1 MPGMMRVAALLALAV
16 SIAAIAGCGSND
28 INGTIPQANA
38 DQMVAELDGVET
50 LLASGDCSGAQ
61 ARVQDFLDQV
71 DLLPSTAGSELKG
84 ALRDSG
90 NNLKSLVAQCQSGVT
105 GPTGN
110 QTTSPERSSTKH
122 TNTDTTSTESTTTE
136 PTTTAPE
143 PQGPPGNGNG
153 NANGI
158 GNGQGNGNAGVGNP
172 GNDNTGGGGSTGGT
186 GGTGGT
192 GIGGD

>member
-1 MPGMMRVAALLALAV
+1 MPGMTRVAGLLALAASV
-16 SIAAIAGCGSND
+16 AAIAGCGSND

-105 GPTGN
+105 GPTGE
-110 QTTSPERSSTKH
+110 QSTTQHPSTKH
-122 TNTDTTSTESTTTE
+122 TTTDTTTAETSTSEETTTTPEE
-136 PTTTAPE
+136 PAS
-143 PQGPPGNGNG
+143 PPAHSNAGGNG
-153 NANGI
+153 NANGE
-158 GNGQGNGNAGVGNP
+158 GNGTSGGSNGNAG
-172 GNDNTGGGGSTGGT
+172 GGGSS

>member
-50 LLASGDCSGAQ
+50 LLASGDCAGAQ

-105 GPTGN
+105 GPTGE
-110 QTTSPERSSTKH
+110 QSTSQHTSTKH
-122 TNTDTTSTESTTTE
+122 TTSE
-136 PTTTAPE
+136 TTTAETSTSEETTTTTPE
-143 PQGPPGNGNG
+143 EPASPPTHSNAGGNGNG
-153 NANGI
+153 NANG
-158 GNGQGNGNAGVGNP
+158 QGNGTSGGSNGSA
-172 GNDNTGGGGSTGGT
+172 GGGGSS

-192 GIGGD
+192 GIGGN

>member
-1 MPGMMRVAALLALAV
+1 MPGMTRVAALLALAASV
-16 SIAAIAGCGSND
+16 AAIAGCGSND

-90 NNLKSLVAQCQSGVT
+90 NNLKSLVAQCQSGVS
-105 GPTGN
+105 GPTGA
-110 QTTSPERSSTKH
+110 TSQHTSTKH
-122 TNTDTTSTESTTTE
+122 TTSE
-136 PTTTAPE
+136 TTTAEASTSEETTTTPE
-143 PQGPPGNGNG
+143 EPASPPTHSNAGGNGNG
-153 NANGI
+153 NANG
-158 GNGQGNGNAGVGNP
+158 QGNGTSGGSNGNA
-172 GNDNTGGGGSTGGT
+172 GGGGSTGGT
-186 GGTGGT
+186 GGTG
-192 GIGGD
+192 IGGN

>member
-1 MPGMMRVAALLALAV
+1 MPGMTRVAALLALAASV
-16 SIAAIAGCGSND
+16 AAIAGCGSND

-90 NNLKSLVAQCQSGVT
+90 NNLKSLVAQCQSGVS
-105 GPTGN
+105 GPTGA
-110 QTTSPERSSTKH
+110 TSQHTSTKH
-122 TNTDTTSTESTTTE
+122 TTTDTTTAETSTSEETTTTPEE
-136 PTTTAPE
+136 PAS
-143 PQGPPGNGNG
+143 PPAQSNSGGNGNG
-153 NANGI
+153 NANGQ
-158 GNGQGNGNAGVGNP
+158 GNGTSGGNPGNGNA
-172 GNDNTGGGGSTGGT
+172 GGGGSTGGT
-186 GGTGGT
+186 GGTA
-192 GIGGD
+192 IGGD

>member
-1 MPGMMRVAALLALAV
+1 MPGMTRVAALLALAASV
-16 SIAAIAGCGSND
+16 AAIAGCGSND

-105 GPTGN
+105 GPTGE
-110 QTTSPERSSTKH
+110 QSTTQHPSTKH
-122 TNTDTTSTESTTTE
+122 TTTDTTTAETSTSEETTTTSEE
-136 PTTTAPE
+136 PAS
-143 PQGPPGNGNG
+143 PPAHSNAGGNGNG
-153 NANGI
+153 NANGQ
-158 GNGQGNGNAGVGNP
+158 GNGTSGGSNGNAG
-172 GNDNTGGGGSTGGT
+172 GGGSP

>member
-1 MPGMMRVAALLALAV
+1 MPGMTRVAALLALAASV
-16 SIAAIAGCGSND
+16 AAIAGCGSND

-50 LLASGDCSGAQ
+50 LLASGDCAGAQ

-105 GPTGN
+105 GPTGA
-110 QTTSPERSSTKH
+110 TSQHTSTKH
-122 TNTDTTSTESTTTE
+122 TTTDTTTAETSTSEETTTTPEE
-136 PTTTAPE
+136 PAS
-143 PQGPPGNGNG
+143 PPAHSNSGGNGNG
-153 NANGI
+153 NANGQ
-158 GNGQGNGNAGVGNP
+158 GNGTSGGNPGNGNA
-172 GNDNTGGGGSTGGT
+172 GGGGSTGGT
-186 GGTGGT
+186 GGTA
-192 GIGGD
+192 IGGD

>member
-1 MPGMMRVAALLALAV
+1 MPGMTRVAALLALAASV
-16 SIAAIAGCGSND
+16 AAIAGCGSND

-90 NNLKSLVAQCQSGVT
+90 NNLKSLVAQCQSGVS
-105 GPTGN
+105 GPTGA
-110 QTTSPERSSTKH
+110 TSQHTSTKH
-122 TNTDTTSTESTTTE
+122 TTTDTTTAETSTSEETTTTPEE
-136 PTTTAPE
+136 PAS
-143 PQGPPGNGNG
+143 PPAHSNSGGNGNG
-153 NANGI
+153 NANGQ
-158 GNGQGNGNAGVGNP
+158 GNGTSGGNPGNGNA
-172 GNDNTGGGGSTGGT
+172 GGGGSTGGT
-186 GGTGGT
+186 GGTA
-192 GIGGD
+192 IGGD